1 MLCGPEQTRNTP
13 FPLHLQSHSLFST
26 GAFCLSFAPYPE
38 NNSISQCVHLHKGLF
53 IPARMLA
60 HHLVLASEGN
70 AHGKIRYSSV
80 EKQDWFPTVTLWLYF
95 ALQPSG
101 CTGNCSWG
109 EENQCLSFSKA
120 TSTNVF
126 FYRANTAL
134 SRILVKAVSSVTI
147 MIIFF
152 LL

>member
-38 NNSISQCVHLHKGLF
+38 NNSISQCVHLHKSLF

-70 AHGKIRYSSV
+70 AHGKIRYSSM
-80 EKQDWFPTVTLWLYF
+80 EKQDWFPTVTCGFILPFNHLAAQATVPGGRKTSVSHF
-95 ALQPSG
+95 QKQQVQ
-101 CTGNCSWG
+101 TF
-109 EENQCLSFSKA
+109 SF
-120 TSTNVF
+120 TE
-126 FYRANTAL
+126 L
-134 SRILVKAVSSVTI
+134 ILH
-147 MIIFF
+147 
-152 LL
+152 